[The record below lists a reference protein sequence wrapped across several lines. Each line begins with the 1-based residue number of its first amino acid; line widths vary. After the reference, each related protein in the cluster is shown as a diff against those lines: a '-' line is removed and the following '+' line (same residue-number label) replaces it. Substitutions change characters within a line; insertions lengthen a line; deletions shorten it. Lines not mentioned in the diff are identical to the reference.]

1 MVKRYAIELDGHIY
15 NLSGQ
20 NLAEKNRL
28 QDIQGCRL
36 LVTDF
41 ENSISRV
48 MQVASDIKYA
58 QAMVAR
64 TLQNE
69 GEFDEPVSVITHWK
83 KKRGKKNSEIFF
95 TALPTRIYLQYLD
108 RIEGHDDIVFM
119 TGIFA
124 VLGNLI
130 QKIAPED
137 PVAVV
142 FRHERFADL
151 VIGKKNQFFFATQC
165 VAFDTQNKQIDT
177 LWETISREIENAVR
191 ENSINLKQLVCLNWI
206 DIANDIPETS
216 FPEITRYIFESEP
229 ITHEGKIF
237 HVSFIR
243 AVTQFPVFKAITHEK
258 GRLIYCAE
266 KISPFIITFLI
277 AATIMFSFG
286 AFSLRSKTKSL
297 EKNIVSIE
305 KRMQILNRSVSFQI
319 KDNNPLPTLEFIDSI
334 FSSSNLPS
342 YKDIVNDISMG
353 TSPAFTMEQLQA
365 RYLDRQVKI
374 SLKGVIH
381 ADFDKAYKGYQ
392 NLLSSLLTNGYEI
405 EHNIF
410 MTQIHSSRFE
420 LELLWRIR

>member
-1 MVKRYAIELDGHIY
+1 MRKKGSHKTKFDVLVVGEL
-15 NLSGQ
+15 NV
-20 NLAEKNRL
+20 
-28 QDIQGCRL
+28 DIILNGMNTL
-36 LVTDF
+36 P
-41 ENSISRV
+41 SI
-48 MQVASDIKYA
+48 
-58 QAMVAR
+58 
-64 TLQNE
+64 
-69 GEFDEPVSVITHWK
+69 G
-83 KKRGKKNSEIFF
+83 SEIL
-95 TALPTRIYLQYLD
+95 AN
-108 RIEGHDDIVFM
+108 EM
-119 TGIFA
+119 TVTLGSSSAIFA
-124 VLGNLI
+124 SNISTLGVRTAFLGKIGEDDFGEAVLDSL
-130 QKIAPED
+130 
-137 PVAVV
+137 
-142 FRHERFADL
+142 
-151 VIGKKNQFFFATQC
+151 
-165 VAFDTQNKQIDT
+165 QNKQIDT

-206 DIANDIPETS
+206 DTANDIPETS

-243 AVTQFPVFKAITHEK
+243 AVKLFPVFKAITHEK